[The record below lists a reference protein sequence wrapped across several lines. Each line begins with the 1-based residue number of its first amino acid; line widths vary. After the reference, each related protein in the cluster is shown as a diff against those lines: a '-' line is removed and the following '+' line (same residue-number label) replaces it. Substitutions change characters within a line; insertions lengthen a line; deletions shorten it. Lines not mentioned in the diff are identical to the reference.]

1 MHCPG
6 KMIWSM
12 PLIPEGLVD
21 DRRSGTLSTPLGSA
35 WRLVSD
41 GVMGGLSQ
49 GMLCPE
55 FYRERAALT
64 LRGEVTTANNG
75 GFLQMALALVPVYD
89 ASRFRGVRLTVAGNG
104 ERYNLHLRTLDL
116 ERPWQSYRATFT
128 TTADWQTVELAFA
141 ALNAHR
147 TAEPFRPERLTS
159 LGLVAI
165 GRDFRAEL
173 RLAYAVF
180 YR

>member
-104 ERYNLHLRTLDL
+104 ERYNLHLRTD
-116 ERPWQSYRATFT
+116 RKS
-128 TTADWQTVELAFA
+128 V
-141 ALNAHR
+141 
-147 TAEPFRPERLTS
+147 
-159 LGLVAI
+159 V
-165 GRDFRAEL
+165 
-173 RLAYAVF
+173 
-180 YR
+180 